1 MSSGAFRAAAAALA
15 FCFLAVAA
23 PAVLA
28 QDAVGVEKLT
38 GTLKK
43 IQTTKQIALGYREAS
58 IPFSYLSAMREPI
71 GYSIDI
77 CLDIVED
84 IRGELSDDT
93 IQVKYVAVNPQTRI
107 PMVVSGAVDLE
118 CGQTTNNAER
128 RKQVAFSPVI
138 FVSGTK
144 LLVKRSSNL
153 KSYRDLGK
161 RTVVATEGSTNE
173 AAVNAVNAKQNLGI
187 KLLTVADN
195 AQALQALDLGKAD
208 AWAGDD
214 AVLYAMAA
222 EAKSPKDYSVLDEYL
237 SYDPYGIMYRKDDPA
252 LDSLVK
258 HSFERLAETREL
270 ARIYDQ
276 WFLRKLPSGR
286 TLGLSMSPQL
296 ASIFEALGQPTE

>member
-1 MSSGAFRAAAAALA
+1 MSSGAFGPAAAALA

-23 PAVLA
+23 PAALA
-28 QDAVGVEKLT
+28 QDAAGVEQLT

-43 IQTTKQIALGYREAS
+43 IKASKSIAIGYREAS
-58 IPFSYLSAMREPI
+58 VPFSYLSAKREPI

-77 CLDIVED
+77 CMEIVED
-84 IRGELSDDT
+84 MRGELGDDT

-107 PMVVSGAVDLE
+107 PLVVGGTVDLE

-128 RKQVAFSPVI
+128 RKQVAFSPIV

-144 LLVKRSSNL
+144 LMVRRASDL
-153 KSYRDLGK
+153 KSYRDLKG

-173 AAVNAVNAKQNLGI
+173 AAVKAVSAKQNLGI
-187 KLLTVADN
+187 KLLAVADN

-222 EAKSPKDYSVLDEYL
+222 EAKSAKDYFVLDEYL

-252 LDSLVK
+252 LDAQVK

-270 ARIYDQ
+270 ARIYEQ

-296 ASIFEALGQPTE
+296 QSIFEALGQPTE